1 MKITAIN
8 TFLLQAGARPDL
20 TRAIGA
26 DADFRGSRN
35 WLFVEVETDAGI
47 TGVGECSGWP
57 RVIETAVRDLSSLLI
72 GEDASHID
80 RLWGHMYRAILGHG
94 MTGTVGSGA
103 LTGIEMAL
111 WDIKGKALGVP
122 VWQLLGGAIRTSIP
136 VYGHAHTAEE
146 ARALTDLGYSAIKT
160 PFTGLV
166 DLERVA
172 MLREAIGSEVDL
184 AVDAHG
190 PSWMSAADAIL
201 IGRELEPFDLLFYE
215 DPVPPENLD
224 LLARVRDH
232 VTVPLAA
239 GERVGTIHGTRPLI
253 ERDLVDVIQPD
264 TGRAGGITQMRKI
277 AAMAEAH
284 GIMLAPHSG
293 SLGPVAEFA
302 ALHIMATV
310 PNALLLERIEF
321 DWPGR
326 YDVVEPVLKVT
337 DGAIPI
343 PTAPGLGVT
352 LVKDEIAR
360 YPSRANVATP
370 PPDDGRSCVAGTLSE
385 AVHVQTRRA
394 RPRTMRRQIKP
405 RDTTGRNS
413 AP

>member
-1 MKITAIN
+1 MKITAVR
-8 TFLLQAGARPDL
+8 TYLMQVGARPDGA
-20 TRAIGA
+20 RAIGA

-35 WLFVEVETDAGI
+35 WLFVEIETDAGL

-57 RVIETAVRDLSSLLI
+57 RVVEAAVRDLAVVLI
-72 GEDASHID
+72 GQDPARID
-80 RLWGHMYRAILGHG
+80 RLWAQMYRAILGHG
-94 MTGTVGSGA
+94 LTGTVGSGA
-103 LTGIEMAL
+103 LSGLEMAL
-111 WDIKGKALGVP
+111 WDIKGKALGQP
-122 VWQLLGGAIRTSIP
+122 VWQLLGGAIRDRIP

-146 ARALTDLGYSAIKT
+146 AEALRALGYRALKT

-166 DLERVA
+166 DLDRVA
-172 MLREAIGSEVDL
+172 MLREAVGPEMDI

-201 IGRELEPFDLLFYE
+201 VGRELEAFDLLFFE

-224 LLARVRDH
+224 MLARVRDA
-232 VTVPLAA
+232 VAVPLAA
-239 GERVGTIHGTRPLI
+239 GERVGTVHGCRPYI

-277 AAMAEAH
+277 AAMAEPH

-302 ALHIMATV
+302 ALHVMATV
-310 PNALLLERIEF
+310 PNILMLERIEA

-326 YDVVEPVLKVT
+326 YEVVTPVLEVT
-337 DGAIPI
+337 DGCLPL
-343 PTAPGLGVT
+343 PTAPGLGVE

-360 YPSRANVATP
+360 YPSRRNVAAA
-370 PPDDGRSCVAGTLSE
+370 PPDDGRAYTPGTVDE
-385 AVHVQTRRA
+385 AVHVQTRLARA
-394 RPRTMRRQIKP
+394 RSLRR
-405 RDTTGRNS
+405 
-413 AP
+413 